1 MFLRPKDL
9 ENMKV
14 GSLITLV
21 ANTRLGL
28 TPQPRKISEE
38 KQRNSNYLGN
48 VRFRN
53 GTTRFYT
60 TAAAVCSHHRHY

>member
-1 MFLRPKDL
+1 MRPKNL
-9 ENMKV
+9 ENMRV
-14 GSLITLV
+14 GSLISLV
-21 ANTRLGL
+21 ANIRPGL
-28 TPQPRKISEE
+28 TPQPQKISEE

-60 TAAAVCSHHRHY
+60 TAAAGSHHHHYY